1 MNSIMRLFLHSKG
14 PLNPR
19 SLAISGLLALACA
32 APSALAED
40 WPCWRGPRGDGS
52 IHEADIPTRW
62 SDSENI
68 AWKAEIPG
76 LGHASPIVWHDRVF
90 VVSCL
95 TDTTER
101 VLICLDRNSGRRL
114 WQQTLF
120 KAPLEKKHSLNSFA
134 SSTPATDGQNVYVS
148 FLDVNKMMIAAYD
161 FSGRQRW
168 LVHPGVFSSVHGY
181 CSSPIVYDD
190 KLIINGD
197 HDGDSYLVAL
207 DRATGEIAWKT
218 PRENKTR
225 SYCTPIIRTIEGQP
239 QMILSGSKS
248 VGAYDPRSGVPLWTI
263 DGPTEQ
269 FVASM
274 VDNGKLVFL
283 TAGFPEHHILAL
295 RPNGRGNVTD
305 SAIVWRSTENTSY
318 VPSPLIVGDYFLVV
332 SDNGIA
338 SCYEAETGQRQW
350 KQRIGRHYSAS
361 LVSAGGLAYFLSD
374 DGVTKIIK
382 PGPHFDLVAEN
393 ALGESCY
400 ASPAASASHLFIRTE
415 HHLISIGPSTAAQAS
430 R

>member
-1 MNSIMRLFLHSKG
+1 MRRFLLRVSHFKFIT
-14 PLNPR
+14 PT
-19 SLAISGLLALACA
+19 AAGLLALICA
-32 APSALAED
+32 ASLARGED

-52 IHEADIPTRW
+52 SHEAGIPTRW
-62 SDSENI
+62 SGSENI
-68 AWKAEIPG
+68 AWKTAIPG

-90 VVSCL
+90 LISCIG
-95 TDTTER
+95 DTTER
-101 VLICLDRNSGRRL
+101 VLVCLDRNTGRTL
-114 WQQTLF
+114 WQRTVF

-134 SSTPATDGQNVYVS
+134 SSTPATDGQRVYVS

-161 FSGRQRW
+161 FAGRQLW
-168 LVHPGVFSSVHGY
+168 LEHPGVFSSVHGY
-181 CSSPIVYDD
+181 CSSPIVYEDT
-190 KLIINGD
+190 LIINGD
-197 HDGDSYLVAL
+197 HDGDAYLVAL
-207 DRATGEIAWKT
+207 DRATGKEIWKT

-225 SYCTPIIRTIEGQP
+225 SYCTPIIRTIDGQP

-248 VGAYDPRSGVPLWTI
+248 VGAYDPRTGAPIWTM

-305 SAIVWRSTENTSY
+305 SAVVWRTTENTSY
-318 VPSPLIVGDYFLVV
+318 VPSPVVIGDYFLVV
-332 SDNGIA
+332 ADNGIA
-338 SCYEAETGQRQW
+338 SCYAAADGQRQW

-361 LVSAGGLAYFLSD
+361 LISAGGLAYFLSD

-393 ALGESCY
+393 ELGESCY
-400 ASPAASASHLFIRTE
+400 ASPAASDGHLFIRAD
-415 HHLISIGPSTAAQAS
+415 HHLYCIGPATEGQAA